1 MSALRILSALVLS
14 ALLLS
19 ALASSGCL
27 EGLPW
32 LGSPV
37 VYPRIVPTDGGT
49 MPVPPVY
56 AFPFQDRTVVVDV
69 SPEAGVYAG
78 AKASDKSARIY
89 DHSIPD
95 EEWRAGIYRAL
106 ISDPGQ
112 DGFFSALLAE
122 FHREREA
129 NRMDPDEYA
138 ELLAVFVQSIPYETQ
153 DEASPR
159 FPVQTFVDGI
169 GDCDDKS
176 LLLAALLSRE
186 GYRTALL
193 YFEPER
199 HMAVGIG
206 CPGTGYMGSG
216 YAYIET
222 TNVTLVGNPPREL
235 AGGTTL
241 SSAPLVI
248 SIGEGTLGYRRCSET
263 AEIGTAIDGMGRELA
278 TLGDEIR
285 DRERTLEE
293 KRDLLDNEKASMDL
307 LRSRGDLAGY
317 NMRVAAYNARVEEY
331 NQMRSGLLLLV
342 ERYNRIA
349 GAHNHLVSHQYDRKG
364 LYASLSASQAP

>member
-1 MSALRILSALVLS
+1 
-14 ALLLS
+14 
-19 ALASSGCL
+19 
-27 EGLPW
+27 
-32 LGSPV
+32 
-37 VYPRIVPTDGGT
+37 

-56 AFPFQDRTVVVDV
+56 VFPFQDRTVVVDV
-69 SPEAGVYAG
+69 RPDAGVYAG

-112 DGFFSALLAE
+112 DGFFSALLAQ
-122 FHREREA
+122 FRREREA
-129 NRMDPDEYA
+129 NRLDPDEYA

-153 DEASPR
+153 DEISPR
-159 FPVQTFVDGI
+159 FPVETFVEGI

-206 CPGTGYMGSG
+206 CPGTGYMDSG

-235 AGGTTL
+235 AGGTVL
-241 SSAPLVI
+241 SSVPIVI
-248 SIGEGTLGYRRCSET
+248 SIGEGTLGYHRCSET
-263 AEIGTAIDGMGRELA
+263 AEIGTAIAGMGRELSA
-278 TLGDEIR
+278 LGSEIR
-285 DRERTLEE
+285 DRERTLKE
-293 KRDLLDNEKASMDL
+293 KRELLDSEKASMDL
-307 LRSRGDLAGY
+307 LQLRGDFAGY
-317 NMRVAAYNARVEEY
+317 NRRVAAYNARVEEY
-331 NQMRSGLLLLV
+331 NQIRSGLLLLV

-349 GAHNHLVSHQYDRKG
+349 GAHNHLVSNQHDRKG
-364 LYASLSASQAP
+364 LYAWLSAHQAP

>member
-1 MSALRILSALVLS
+1 
-14 ALLLS
+14 
-19 ALASSGCL
+19 
-27 EGLPW
+27 
-32 LGSPV
+32 
-37 VYPRIVPTDGGT
+37 

-56 AFPFQDRTVVVDV
+56 AFPFQDRTVVVDIR
-69 SPEAGVYAG
+69 PGAGVYAG

-89 DHSIPD
+89 DHSIPE

-106 ISDPGQ
+106 IADPGQ
-112 DGFFSALLAE
+112 DGFFSELLAE
-122 FHREREA
+122 FRSEREA

-159 FPVQTFVDGI
+159 FPVETFVEGI

-186 GYRTALL
+186 GYLTALL

-206 CPGTGYMGSG
+206 CPGTGYQDSG
-216 YAYIET
+216 YAYVET
-222 TNVTLVGNPPREL
+222 TNVTLVGNAPREL
-235 AGGTTL
+235 AGGTIL
-241 SSAPLVI
+241 ASAPLVI
-248 SIGEGTLGYRRCSET
+248 SIGEGTLGYTRCTET
-263 AEIGTAIDGMGRELA
+263 AEIGVAVADMGKELA
-278 TLGDEIR
+278 VLDDEIR
-285 DRERTLEE
+285 GRERTLKE
-293 KRDLLDNEKASMDL
+293 KRDLLDIEKASMDL
-307 LRSRGDLAGY
+307 MRSRGDLSGY

-331 NQMRSGLLLLV
+331 NQLRSGLLLLV

-349 GAHNHLVSHQYDRKG
+349 GVHNHLVSQQHDRKG
-364 LYASLSASQAP
+364 LYAWFSAHQAP

>member
-1 MSALRILSALVLS
+1 MEA
-14 ALLLS
+14 
-19 ALASSGCL
+19 
-27 EGLPW
+27 LPW

-37 VYPRIVPTDGGT
+37 VYPSIVPVEGGA
-49 MPVPPVY
+49 MPIPPVY

-69 SPEAGVYAG
+69 QPDASVYAG
-78 AKASDKSARIY
+78 AKSSDKSARIY
-89 DHSIPD
+89 DHSIPE

-122 FHREREA
+122 FRSERDL

-159 FPVQTFVDGI
+159 FPVETYVEGV

-199 HMAVGIG
+199 HMAVGVG
-206 CPGTGYMGSG
+206 CPGSGYLGSG

-235 AGGTTL
+235 AGGTML
-241 SSAPLVI
+241 ASAPLVI
-248 SIGEGTLGYRRCSET
+248 SIGEGTLGYTRCSET
-263 AEIGTAIDGMGRELA
+263 AEIDVAVAEMGKELA
-278 TLGDEIR
+278 ALGEEIR
-285 DRERTLEE
+285 DRERTLKE
-293 KRDLLDNEKASMDL
+293 KRELLDIEKASMDMM
-307 LRSRGDLAGY
+307 RSRGDLAGY
-317 NMRVAAYNARVEEY
+317 NMRVSAYNARVEEY
-331 NQMRSGLLLLV
+331 NQLRSGLLQTV

-349 GAHNHLVSHQYDRKG
+349 GALNHLVSHQYDRKG
-364 LYASLSASQAP
+364 LHAWLSSYREP